1 MIKIT
6 IKQYLLSREFI
17 FKLSLDDNRRKVM
30 EKLLEN
36 KLLKHY
42 LIISYLLP
50 RKWEKIRDIAKTT
63 GLSEI
68 TIRQNISEINQYILP
83 AKINSSQQRG
93 IRLFLPPQQNGFFI
107 FSKLYKQSLR
117 FTLLEEIFINHYP
130 NLTSLAGK
138 LFFSTSTLKRKI
150 AELNQLLAPC
160 GLSVDSSQLDI
171 VGDERKICWFF
182 FCFSL
187 RNTGCRMNS

>member
-1 MIKIT
+1 
-6 IKQYLLSREFI
+6 
-17 FKLSLDDNRRKVM
+17 M

-93 IRLFLPPQQNGFFI
+93 L
-107 FSKLYKQSLR
+107 SL
-117 FTLLEEIFINHYP
+117 IHI
-130 NLTSLAGK
+130 
-138 LFFSTSTLKRKI
+138 
-150 AELNQLLAPC
+150 
-160 GLSVDSSQLDI
+160 
-171 VGDERKICWFF
+171 
-182 FCFSL
+182 
-187 RNTGCRMNS
+187 

>member
-107 FSKLYKQSLR
+107 FRNCINNHCVLHYWKKSLSIII
-117 FTLLEEIFINHYP
+117 LISPHW
-130 NLTSLAGK
+130 LTS
-138 LFFSTSTLKRKI
+138 FF
-150 AELNQLLAPC
+150 
-160 GLSVDSSQLDI
+160 
-171 VGDERKICWFF
+171 
-182 FCFSL
+182 
-187 RNTGCRMNS
+187 

>member
-1 MIKIT
+1 
-6 IKQYLLSREFI
+6 
-17 FKLSLDDNRRKVM
+17 M

-83 AKINSSQQRG
+83 AK
-93 IRLFLPPQQNGFFI
+93 
-107 FSKLYKQSLR
+107 
-117 FTLLEEIFINHYP
+117 
-130 NLTSLAGK
+130 
-138 LFFSTSTLKRKI
+138 
-150 AELNQLLAPC
+150 
-160 GLSVDSSQLDI
+160 
-171 VGDERKICWFF
+171 
-182 FCFSL
+182 
-187 RNTGCRMNS
+187 